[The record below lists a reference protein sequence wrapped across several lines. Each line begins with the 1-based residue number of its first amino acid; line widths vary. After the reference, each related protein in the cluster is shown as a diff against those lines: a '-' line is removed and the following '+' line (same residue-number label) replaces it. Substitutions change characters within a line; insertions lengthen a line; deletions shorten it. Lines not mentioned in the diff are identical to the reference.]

1 MHPATVK
8 RVLADEETLDVAE
21 TAEAVRE
28 DARLRKKKDRL
39 VSQANSLKAHMA
51 WKARNRDKE
60 LFRQKVK
67 EIWNRRKKV

>member
-8 RVLADEETLDVAE
+8 RVLADEETLDVAQ

-28 DARLRKKKDRL
+28 DKRLRKRVDKPK
-39 VSQANSLKAHMA
+39 SQANSIRAHMA

-60 LFRQKVK
+60 VFRQKVK
-67 EIWNRRKKV
+67 EIWNKRKKV